1 MLAVY
6 VEIIAKMLAVYV
18 EIIKDETEKVLS
30 RWNCMRSLPQLH
42 NSLHPNLDRDNAA
55 LCKPSYS
62 QLK

>member
-1 MLAVY
+1 MLTVY

-18 EIIKDETEKVLS
+18 ETNETEKVWS

-42 NSLHPNLDRDNAA
+42 NSLHPDLDRNNAA

>member
-1 MLAVY
+1 MLTVY

-30 RWNCMRSLPQLH
+30 RWNCMRSLPQH
-42 NSLHPNLDRDNAA
+42 NSLHPNLDRDIAA

-62 QLK
+62 QFK

>member
-1 MLAVY
+1 MLTVY
-6 VEIIAKMLAVYV
+6 VEIIVKMLAVYV
-18 EIIKDETEKVLS
+18 ETNETEKILS

-42 NSLHPNLDRDNAA
+42 NSLHPDLDRNNAA